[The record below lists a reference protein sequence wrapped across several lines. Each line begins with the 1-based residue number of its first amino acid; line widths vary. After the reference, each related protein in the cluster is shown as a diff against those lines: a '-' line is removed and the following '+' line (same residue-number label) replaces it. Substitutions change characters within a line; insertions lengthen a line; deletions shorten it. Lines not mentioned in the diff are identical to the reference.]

1 MSYRVSFRINHVL
14 SVVER
19 ASACQARACT
29 GAEGF
34 IHSEESVVMSPESVP
49 LYFADRPAR
58 YGLHRATLGSSLT
71 LTTTAGRKA
80 NQASRSFASD
90 ARPRIPPRIYK
101 PISTSASAQRNSFT
115 QSTSKRRTSH
125 SRRPCKLPGPEI
137 PEPSETS
144 QAKRPHRLDKI
155 VCL

>member
-1 MSYRVSFRINHVL
+1 MSYRVSFRINPCVD
-14 SVVER
+14 R
-19 ASACQARACT
+19 AYACQARACT

-49 LYFADRPAR
+49 LYFADRPAKYR
-58 YGLHRATLGSSLT
+58 LRRATLGGPLAP
-71 LTTTAGRKA
+71 TTTVQKTAD
-80 NQASRSFASD
+80 QASRSFASD
-90 ARPRIPPRIYK
+90 TRPRIPPQIYK
-101 PISTSASAQRNSFT
+101 PVSTSASVQRNSFT
-115 QSTSKRRTSH
+115 QSTSKRRASH

-137 PEPSETS
+137 PEPFGTS